1 MSSIAPDI
9 RNKEKQKINDASNL
23 FGFFGQQKKDEPNTA
38 DQLGTFAKMGQQMG
52 IIDKDSTLSQAAEG
66 TQKMFGTA
74 PPPPKKTGVKAIDT
88 FNDYN
93 QQLGT
98 YADSAALA
106 NQFGVA
112 SGPLTDVASK
122 AQPYQKKAAEYGTQ
136 AADLFE
142 DGSLNWQAATQ
153 TLTGTKPQPPP
164 QPTLVDQLGGIVGV

>member
-1 MSSIAPDI
+1 
-9 RNKEKQKINDASNL
+9 
-23 FGFFGQQKKDEPNTA
+23 
-38 DQLGTFAKMGQQMG
+38 
-52 IIDKDSTLSQAAEG
+52 
-66 TQKMFGTA
+66 MFGTA
-74 PPPPKKTGVKAIDT
+74 PPPPKKSGVKAIDT

-122 AQPYQKKAAEYGTQ
+122 AQPYQKKAAQFGTQ
-136 AADLFE
+136 AADLFD

-164 QPTLVDQLGGIVGV
+164 